1 MLDEKEAEVLGPKPT
16 IYDTLPFQT
25 CRLFKS
31 LAISIPLLPWTIY
44 GLYKDI
50 KAQRDE
56 EERLQREE
64 EEEALRREEEKRERK
79 ERKKERKRIVY
90 DERQGSAENQS
101 SDSDHEQA
109 RKKEDIFKQPRNANQ
124 IWTDVDLAK
133 LAKLM
138 KKYPAGTPDRWD
150 RIAEMLERL
159 PWEVTK
165 MAKKIKDNSY
175 MVPVSRQAQ
184 GLTGLEDQK
193 MVSDDRM
200 ESNYNESEDPEEDSE
215 EDETE
220 EDSDDDNYGAYSLA
234 SKPEEF
240 QVPEVKTKKKTRK
253 ADGEENIDC
262 NETTTQADPW
272 SQAQQKALETALV
285 QFPKGTTE
293 RWERI
298 ANKVPGKTKD
308 QCIQRFKTLAEM
320 VKKKREG
327 GGEEE
332 AQ

>member
-1 MLDEKEAEVLGPKPT
+1 MLDEKEAEVLGPKPS

-25 CRLFKS
+25 CRLFKY
-31 LAISIPLLPWTIY
+31 LAISIPLLPWTIH

-50 KAQRDE
+50 KAQRAE

-64 EEEALRREEEKRERK
+64 QEEARRKEEEKRERK

-90 DERQGSAENQS
+90 DEREAGDS
-101 SDSDHEQA
+101 SDSDHERPPANQA
-109 RKKEDIFKQPRNANQ
+109 KEDIFKQPKNANQ
-124 IWTDVDLAK
+124 FWTDVDLAK

-150 RIAEMLERL
+150 RIADMLERL

-175 MVPVSRQAQ
+175 MVPVSKQAQ

-193 MVSDDRM
+193 MVADDCM
-200 ESNYNESEDPEEDSE
+200 EGNYNESEDPEEDSE
-215 EDETE
+215 EESE
-220 EDSDDDNYGAYSLA
+220 SEDSDDENYGAYSLA
-234 SKPEEF
+234 SKPAEF
-240 QVPEVKTKKKTRK
+240 LVAEVKTKKKTK
-253 ADGEENIDC
+253 GNQAEGDEENIDC
-262 NETTTQADPW
+262 KETPSADPW

-320 VKKKREG
+320 VKKKREENG
-327 GGEEE
+327 S
-332 AQ
+332 